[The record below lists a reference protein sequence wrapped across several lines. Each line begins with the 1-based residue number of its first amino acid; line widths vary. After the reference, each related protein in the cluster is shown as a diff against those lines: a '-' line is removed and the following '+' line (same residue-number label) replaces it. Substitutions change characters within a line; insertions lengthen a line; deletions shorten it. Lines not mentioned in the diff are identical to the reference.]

1 MTNSIKSSK
10 QLALGFIGGGLSSA
24 IGQTHFGASQ
34 LDGKWKLKA
43 GCFSR
48 GHEFNIK
55 TANTWHISPNRSYD
69 NWQSLIKNEAEKLDA
84 IAVLTPTPDHAEAIC
99 ALLERNI
106 PIICEKPLVSSL
118 DELSSILKIL
128 KQDKQFLAVTFNYSG
143 YPMIRELKELIKN
156 GALGQIKQI
165 RFEVPQDAFVRST
178 AAKGNSASW
187 RLQDGYLP
195 TICLDLGVHLH
206 HLSYFLLEEE
216 PTHTMAEFSNHSSH
230 NGLIDDILMW
240 VIFGS
245 GIKGSF
251 WMSKAALGNRNG
263 LKISLYGDKG
273 SAHWV
278 QVNPEELKLY
288 DGSGTCTI
296 HDRGGRM
303 IISGAPRYNRYK
315 AGHPAG
321 FLEAFANLYSDIADA
336 LIKFDETGKQ
346 DNPYVFGFD
355 HSVNGLSLFTAAC
368 KSNNTR
374 SWQSIEPFTIQ

>member
-1 MTNSIKSSK
+1 MTTSIKSSK
-10 QLALGFIGGGLSSA
+10 PLALGFIGGGLSSA
-24 IGQTHFGASQ
+24 IGQIHFGASQ
-34 LDGKWKLKA
+34 LDGKWKLEA

-48 GHEFNIK
+48 RPEFNIK
-55 TANTWHISPNRSYD
+55 TANTWHINPNRSYD
-69 NWQSLIKNEAEKLDA
+69 TWQSLIKNEAENLDA
-84 IAVLTPTPDHAEAIC
+84 IAVLTPTPNHTEVIC
-99 ALLERNI
+99 ALLENNI

-118 DELSSILKIL
+118 DELSPIQKVH
-128 KQDKQFLAVTFNYSG
+128 KQDKHFLAVTFNYSG
-143 YPMIRELKELIKN
+143 YPMVRELRELIKN

-178 AAKGNSASW
+178 PAKGNAVSW
-187 RLQDGYLP
+187 RLKDGCLP

-206 HLSYFLLEEE
+206 HLAYFLLEEE
-216 PTHTMAEFSNHSSH
+216 PTHTMAEFSNYSSH
-230 NGLIDDILMW
+230 NGLVDDILMW
-240 VIFGS
+240 VKFGS

-278 QVNPEELKLY
+278 QINPEELKLY

-296 HDRGGRM
+296 IDRGGETLVC
-303 IISGAPRYNRYK
+303 GTPRYNRYK

-336 LIKFDETGKQ
+336 FIQFNKTGKHN
-346 DNPYVFGFD
+346 NPYVFGME
-355 HSVNGLSLFTAAC
+355 HSVRGLNLFTAAC
-368 KSNNTR
+368 RSNEDR
-374 SWQSIEPFTIQ
+374 SWKKLEPLA